1 MHGAQRRERAAEGDG
16 QERAF
21 AEILAWTAVTRFLVA
36 RLPLESLVDLPS
48 GLLPQTSWKLGG
60 RELSRI

>member
-36 RLPLESLVDLPS
+36 RLPLESLVDLPVWTPAADF
-48 GLLPQTSWKLGG
+48 LEVG
-60 RELSRI
+60 RP